1 MCAAVTHY
9 DRQENTIL
17 LDKSGII
24 NYIHKTRII
33 SLIFLAHIRATFI
46 GDDELLDNFNI
57 RVGHTLVLRN
67 VILNFFFII
76 NILSISGSSFYINP
90 S

>member
-17 LDKSGII
+17 LDKSGI
-24 NYIHKTRII
+24 NSFNSQTKTKPE
-33 SLIFLAHIRATFI
+33 FCFFVAHIRATFI
-46 GDDELLDNFNI
+46 GDDELLDSFNI

-67 VILNFFFII
+67 VNKSLCLF
-76 NILSISGSSFYINP
+76 
-90 S
+90 